1 MAVILKNNYSP
12 QIYFMN
18 INSNMQM
25 LSMEELENISGGT
38 GDGSLLDQLTFYV
51 GATAKSIYE
60 FCTTSMEY
68 QASLPANLKK

>member
-1 MAVILKNNYSP
+1 
-12 QIYFMN
+12 MN

-25 LSMEELENISGGT
+25 LSMEELENISGGGT
-38 GDGSLLDQLTFYV
+38 GDGSLLDQFAFFV